1 MDGVQSLKRLRS
13 WMSLEQEFLHK
24 RFIGQARKL
33 DREELLDILEIVHAN
48 YLVRGGLFLRLSKWC
63 QQQGYPLP
71 EAEEITNPNK

>member
-1 MDGVQSLKRLRS
+1 MDGGQSLERLRS

-24 RFIGQARKL
+24 RFVAQAHKL
-33 DREELLDILEIVHAN
+33 DKPELLEILEIVHAN

-63 QQQGYPLP
+63 QQQGYALP